1 MYSFCLIRLFVK
13 ARHMGY
19 RRAKH
24 AQTPTTSILELEN
37 VSSATEAASYLGKRV
52 AFVYR
57 AKKAV
62 NGSKTRAIWGKI
74 TRPHGSSGKVR
85 AQFKTPLPPQS
96 FGSAVRVMLYPSS
109 I

>member
-1 MYSFCLIRLFVK
+1 
-13 ARHMGY
+13 MGY

-37 VSSATEAASYLGKRV
+37 VSSQAEARAYLGKQV

-57 AKKAV
+57 AKKVV
-62 NGSKTRAIWGKI
+62 NGTKTRAIWGKI
-74 TRPHGSSGKVR
+74 IRAHGAGGKVR
-85 AQFKTPLPPQS
+85 AHFKTPLPPQS
-96 FGSAVRVMLYPSS
+96 FGSAVRVMLYPSN

>member
-1 MYSFCLIRLFVK
+1 
-13 ARHMGY
+13 MGY

-37 VSSATEAASYLGKRV
+37 VSNQTEARAYLGKRV

-74 TRPHGSSGKVR
+74 TRPHGSGGKVR